1 MSKTSTWL
9 REHGL
14 YMIGLVAI
22 GLLVVVL
29 VYQWRATVADDD
41 VLYLALVR
49 SMNEGYTQDGEVM
62 RKATELYL
70 DQVNQEGGVNG
81 KQVELLVFDD
91 QGDRDVARQ
100 RAREIVQDDRALVVL
115 GHYFSYASIPAGEV
129 YKEAEIP
136 AITGSSTAG
145 ALTVDNDWYFRVIP
159 NAEWEGVFLA
169 NYAYQVMGHETVS
182 ILYDSRDDYS
192 ISLARGL
199 AYPFIGLGGTIKYH
213 WDVDAQ
219 ADDADAQI
227 EEIVNGLLR
236 DDPGL
241 IFVALEQNEALKFIV
256 SLKLKG
262 LAYPIIGGDALGD
275 VRFGARFNVRSE
287 ERTRPGYFSDDLYAS
302 APWLLDV
309 ASREAQQFREEYW
322 NRYGEE
328 PNWIAAGAYDAVM
341 MAVEAIKATGA
352 QGDPANRAAER
363 AQIRDHLASLTSDE
377 DAVKGVG
384 GDIYFDEHGDLIRSV
399 AIGEFKKQQFISA
412 PTQLKFVRDLNRVS
426 DLDTA
431 LDEGQVLVINGRHVY
446 KTDIV
451 YVGIDF
457 VEVSNLSMKDSTYKL
472 DFYLWFRYQGQVD
485 ADNIQFIN
493 AVRDID
499 LGEPIAEETLDGVTY
514 RAYRVMG
521 EFKGDFNFRD
531 YPFDRQ
537 QLEVKFRHA
546 NATRDTLIY
555 VIDQI
560 GMRRTTSAAMLEHFE
575 DTGALESLADWK
587 GTSAGV
593 FQDIFITES
602 TLGDPRLFES
612 DVATEYSRFNAFI
625 EIERNALTFILKS
638 MVNLF
643 IVFFLVYLSFYLP
656 LGHGARL
663 GFATSA
669 LFTTALFHLS
679 LTNSLPQ
686 IGYTVAMEYFF
697 YAGYVLSVVM
707 VIFQLVDLRLNAI
720 QKDKDEEEK
729 AKIENW
735 RVHANRIGRVV
746 YPAVG
751 LLIGIVIAF
760 QYDVISLPALGG
772 VATPTP
778 DESTQLVTDDVDTG
792 DQVTLVLGSWRT
804 QDVEQMDHILQ
815 VFNAQ
820 YPHITVRFD
829 PTADAN
835 YVSTLLTQLESGTAP
850 DLFYLSPFSGSR
862 PWFKAGYLEPLQ
874 DVLGL
879 DTSFTPEARS
889 PWISDDGVQYGLP
902 FMAVSHAIYYNVD
915 LFDQLNLAAPTT
927 WEELLVTAQT
937 IQDAGY
943 VPFANVPDHRQSVYL
958 VFMSLAPNFIGG
970 REGRVAYLSGER
982 CFDDAHTVAAFQ
994 ALADLAPFLQ
1004 PPQYN
1009 LTYAGSKSLF
1019 WDGQAAMWM
1028 GGSWDISAFEREASG
1043 FDWSVFAVPAPAGQP
1058 KYIAF
1063 HPDVGIG
1070 LNAASP
1076 HKEEAKLFLE
1086 WLAQVETA
1094 KLFSNELPG
1103 FFPMHTGAP
1112 TLDNAHANAFSS
1124 LNEGRGLDVRW
1135 ASELQDGLPSGYDL
1149 IATGVGAV
1157 GLGEWTP
1164 QQAADELQAGLGQWF
1179 EPAQRCKVTDT
1190 QSPLFTTP

>member
-399 AIGEFKKQQFISA
+399 AIGEFK
-412 PTQLKFVRDLNRVS
+412 
-426 DLDTA
+426 
-431 LDEGQVLVINGRHVY
+431 
-446 KTDIV
+446 
-451 YVGIDF
+451 
-457 VEVSNLSMKDSTYKL
+457 
-472 DFYLWFRYQGQVD
+472 
-485 ADNIQFIN
+485 
-493 AVRDID
+493 
-499 LGEPIAEETLDGVTY
+499 
-514 RAYRVMG
+514 
-521 EFKGDFNFRD
+521 
-531 YPFDRQ
+531 
-537 QLEVKFRHA
+537 
-546 NATRDTLIY
+546 
-555 VIDQI
+555 
-560 GMRRTTSAAMLEHFE
+560 
-575 DTGALESLADWK
+575 
-587 GTSAGV
+587 
-593 FQDIFITES
+593 
-602 TLGDPRLFES
+602 
-612 DVATEYSRFNAFI
+612 
-625 EIERNALTFILKS
+625 
-638 MVNLF
+638 
-643 IVFFLVYLSFYLP
+643 
-656 LGHGARL
+656 
-663 GFATSA
+663 
-669 LFTTALFHLS
+669 
-679 LTNSLPQ
+679 
-686 IGYTVAMEYFF
+686 
-697 YAGYVLSVVM
+697 
-707 VIFQLVDLRLNAI
+707 
-720 QKDKDEEEK
+720 
-729 AKIENW
+729 
-735 RVHANRIGRVV
+735 
-746 YPAVG
+746 
-751 LLIGIVIAF
+751 
-760 QYDVISLPALGG
+760 
-772 VATPTP
+772 
-778 DESTQLVTDDVDTG
+778 
-792 DQVTLVLGSWRT
+792 
-804 QDVEQMDHILQ
+804 
-815 VFNAQ
+815 
-820 YPHITVRFD
+820 
-829 PTADAN
+829 
-835 YVSTLLTQLESGTAP
+835 
-850 DLFYLSPFSGSR
+850 
-862 PWFKAGYLEPLQ
+862 
-874 DVLGL
+874 
-879 DTSFTPEARS
+879 
-889 PWISDDGVQYGLP
+889 
-902 FMAVSHAIYYNVD
+902 
-915 LFDQLNLAAPTT
+915 
-927 WEELLVTAQT
+927 
-937 IQDAGY
+937 
-943 VPFANVPDHRQSVYL
+943 
-958 VFMSLAPNFIGG
+958 
-970 REGRVAYLSGER
+970 
-982 CFDDAHTVAAFQ
+982 
-994 ALADLAPFLQ
+994 
-1004 PPQYN
+1004 
-1009 LTYAGSKSLF
+1009 
-1019 WDGQAAMWM
+1019 
-1028 GGSWDISAFEREASG
+1028 
-1043 FDWSVFAVPAPAGQP
+1043 
-1058 KYIAF
+1058 
-1063 HPDVGIG
+1063 
-1070 LNAASP
+1070 
-1076 HKEEAKLFLE
+1076 
-1086 WLAQVETA
+1086 
-1094 KLFSNELPG
+1094 
-1103 FFPMHTGAP
+1103 
-1112 TLDNAHANAFSS
+1112 
-1124 LNEGRGLDVRW
+1124 
-1135 ASELQDGLPSGYDL
+1135 
-1149 IATGVGAV
+1149 
-1157 GLGEWTP
+1157 
-1164 QQAADELQAGLGQWF
+1164 
-1179 EPAQRCKVTDT
+1179 
-1190 QSPLFTTP
+1190 